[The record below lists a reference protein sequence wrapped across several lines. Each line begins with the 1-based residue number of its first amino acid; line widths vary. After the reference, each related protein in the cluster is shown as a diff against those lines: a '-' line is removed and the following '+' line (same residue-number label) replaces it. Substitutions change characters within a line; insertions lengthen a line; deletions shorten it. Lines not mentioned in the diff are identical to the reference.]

1 MPRSPPTRRATL
13 AALAAWSA
21 AAWPARAA
29 ALYRI
34 DQRYG
39 TISFAV
45 SVLGLFS
52 IEGRF
57 RQFQGELLLDIGQPE
72 QSRIDVVVDTAAV
85 EMPLA
90 EQVELLRSE
99 AYLDTVHHP
108 SARFVSEAI
117 EARPPARYL
126 IRGRLTLRGVTQP
139 VLLDARLTDRQRDEA
154 RRIEVADFLVTGA
167 VSRSAFG
174 MVADRLLLAD
184 RVRLDIRIRLTVGAD
199 GG

>member
-1 MPRSPPTRRATL
+1 MPRSRPTRRRAL
-13 AALAAWSA
+13 AALAVWCV

-29 ALYRI
+29 NLYRI

-39 TISFAV
+39 TIGFAV

-72 QSRIDVVVDTAAV
+72 RSQIDVIVDTAAV
-85 EMPLA
+85 GMPLA

-99 AYLDTVHHP
+99 AYFDTANHP
-108 SARFVSEAI
+108 TARFVSETI
-117 EARPPARYL
+117 ELRSPSRYL
-126 IRGRLTLRGVTQP
+126 IHGRLTLRGVTQP
-139 VLLDARLTDRQRDEA
+139 VLLDARLTERQRDEA

-174 MVADRLLLAD
+174 MVADRILLSD
-184 RVRLDIRIRLTVGAD
+184 QVRLDIRIRLTVGTD